1 VTFEELYA
9 QAKKIQKR
17 KDEKREQREKE
28 LKQKELEEVTFK
40 PLIKSTQ
47 TTVKK

>member
-28 LKQKELEEVTFK
+28 LKQKELEEMTFK